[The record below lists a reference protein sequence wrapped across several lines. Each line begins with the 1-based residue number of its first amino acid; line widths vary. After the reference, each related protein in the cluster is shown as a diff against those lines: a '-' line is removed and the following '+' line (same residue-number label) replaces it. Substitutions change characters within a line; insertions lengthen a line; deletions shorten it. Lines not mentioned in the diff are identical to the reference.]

1 MTIDDSVGAYE
12 YMKTTD
18 IIGGKCIGYLKTLL
32 YHWLSKYISTSVVEG
47 ISAIE
52 IFYYIKLI
60 SNADGP
66 ME

>member
-12 YMKTTD
+12 YMKTAD

-32 YHWLSKYISTSVVEG
+32 YHRLSAIEE

-60 SNADGP
+60 SKTDGP
-66 ME
+66 IE